1 MTTKEQERKA
11 LDQIRKIVDGLGK
24 NSYIGTA
31 FEGCFE
37 IAEENI
43 DNDFGCS
50 MKGRADA
57 SEAEAK
63 KWMLATETLKKELTQ
78 VKEALVKETD
88 RANLYEGKYE
98 KSYEAEVKNWNE
110 FCERDHKVAELENEI
125 IHLKAKLYDLICKG
139 TV

>member
-11 LDQIRKIVDGLGK
+11 LEQIRKIVAGLGK

-37 IAEENI
+37 MAEQNI
-43 DNDFGCS
+43 EYDFACS
-50 MKGRADA
+50 MQGERDLTM
-57 SEAEAK
+57 SELNKACDKINSQKE
-63 KWMLATETLKKELTQ
+63 ELKQ

-98 KSYEAEVKNWNE
+98 KAHEAEVKNWNE
-110 FCERDHKVAELENEI
+110 FCERDRKVAELEQEVI
-125 IHLKAKLYDLICKG
+125 RLKAKLYDLICK
-139 TV
+139 